1 MSKPG
6 TPSRDR
12 EKGTALMKREHIEE
26 RLGTL
31 PIASWIWPRVL
42 VAVPLER
49 SIANASLVFHR
60 FMEIAAQGPAFLKQ
74 DYTRTDLARN
84 RFAIK
89 LLESQYTHLL
99 MLDVDHVHPAD
110 IIQRLARWPLMN
122 PEIEVVGGLN
132 FRRSEPYE
140 PCCFFK
146 DEESG
151 SVNAPAQWS
160 PGLLKVDYIGT
171 GSILIAREV
180 FEKIEPPWFQN
191 IYGIEANWADEW
203 PGEDIGFSEKC
214 QRAGVNMWVD
224 TTTTSPHV
232 GDRLIGEKTFR
243 AYLEQHPEKYRMVT
257 QEKGTQG

>member
-1 MSKPG
+1 LEP
-6 TPSRDR
+6 
-12 EKGTALMKREHIEE
+12 EMKREEIEQQL
-26 RLGTL
+26 RTF
-31 PIASWIWPRVL
+31 PIASWEYPRIL
-42 VAVPLER
+42 IGVPLER
-49 SIANASLVFHR
+49 TIAHASLVFHR
-60 FMEIAAQGPAFLKQ
+60 FIEIAAQGAVFLKQ

-84 RFAIK
+84 RFAMK
-89 LLESQYTHLL
+89 LLESDYTHLL
-99 MLDVDHVHPAD
+99 MLDLDHVHPAD
-110 IIQRLARWPLMN
+110 IVQRLARWVLMD
-122 PEIEVVGGLN
+122 PAIEVVGGLN

-146 DEESG
+146 NEEMG
-151 SVNAPAQWS
+151 TVNAPAEWG

-214 QRAGVNMWVD
+214 AAAGVGMYVD

-232 GDRLIGEKTFR
+232 GERLIAEKTFR
-243 AYLEQHPEKYRMVT
+243 AYLEQHPERYVKME
-257 QEKGTQG
+257 QKASE

>member
-1 MSKPG
+1 
-6 TPSRDR
+6 
-12 EKGTALMKREHIEE
+12 MKRDDIES
-26 RLGTL
+26 RLSTL
-31 PIASWIWPRVL
+31 PIASWIYPRIL
-42 VAVPLER
+42 VAIPLER
-49 SIANASLVFHR
+49 SISNASLVFHR
-60 FMEIAAQGPAFLKQ
+60 FMEIAAQGVAILKQ

-99 MLDVDHVHPAD
+99 MLDVDHVHPRD
-110 IIQRLARWPLMN
+110 IVQRLARWPLMN
-122 PEIEVVGGLN
+122 PEVEVVGGLN

-146 DEESG
+146 DDNG
-151 SVNAPAQWS
+151 RVNAPADWS
-160 PGLLKVDYIGT
+160 AGLMKVDYIGT

-180 FEKIEPPWFQN
+180 FEKIEPPWFYN
-191 IYGIEANWADEW
+191 IYNIPANWDDEW

-214 QRAGVNMWVD
+214 NAAGVNMYVD

-243 AYLEQHPEKYRMVT
+243 AYLEQHPEKYMT
-257 QEKGTQG
+257 MEQKEGTAA

>member
-1 MSKPG
+1 
-6 TPSRDR
+6 
-12 EKGTALMKREHIEE
+12 MKREEVEE
-26 RLGTL
+26 QLNTL
-31 PIASWIWPRVL
+31 PIASWAWPRIL
-42 VAVPLER
+42 LAVPLER
-49 SIANASLVFHR
+49 TISNASLVFFR
-60 FMEIAAQGPAFLKQ
+60 FMEIASQGVAMLKQ

-89 LLESQYTHLL
+89 LLESQHTHIL
-99 MLDVDHVHPAD
+99 MLDVDHVHPRD
-110 IIQRLARWPLMN
+110 IIQKLARWPLMN

-146 DEESG
+146 DTENG
-151 SVNAPAQWS
+151 TVNAPATWT
-160 PGLLKVDYIGT
+160 PGLMEVDYIGT
-171 GSILIAREV
+171 GSLLIAREV

-214 QRAGVNMWVD
+214 QKAGIKMYVD

-243 AYLEQHPEKYRMVT
+243 AYLEKHPEKYRAME
-257 QEKGTQG
+257 QKAAAS

>member
-1 MSKPG
+1 
-6 TPSRDR
+6 
-12 EKGTALMKREHIEE
+12 MKREQIEE
-26 RLGTL
+26 LLGTL
-31 PIASWIWPRVL
+31 PIASWTYPRIL
-42 VAVPLER
+42 VGIPLER
-49 SIANASLVFHR
+49 TISHASLVFHR
-60 FMEIAAQGPAFLKQ
+60 FLEIAAQAPMIMKQ

-89 LLESQYTHLL
+89 LLESDYTHLL
-99 MLDVDHVHPAD
+99 MLDIDHVHPRD
-110 IIQRLARWPLMN
+110 IIQKLARWPLMD
-122 PEIEVVGGLN
+122 PDIQVVGGLN

-146 DEESG
+146 DPETG
-151 SVNAPAQWS
+151 MVNAPGDWS

-180 FEKIEPPWFQN
+180 FERIEPPWFQN
-191 IYGIEANWADEW
+191 VYGIEANWDDEW

-214 QRAGVNMWVD
+214 QRAGIAMYVD

-243 AYLEQHPEKYRMVT
+243 AYLEQHPEKYQTVE
-257 QEKGTQG
+257 QKGTST